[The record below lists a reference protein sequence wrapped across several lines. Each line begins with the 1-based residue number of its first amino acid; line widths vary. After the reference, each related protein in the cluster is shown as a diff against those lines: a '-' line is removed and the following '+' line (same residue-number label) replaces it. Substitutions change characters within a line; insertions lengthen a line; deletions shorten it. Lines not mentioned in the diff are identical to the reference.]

1 MLDKV
6 EAIVSPVYQVGGSV
20 RDELLG
26 KEPKDF
32 DYATP
37 LSPDEVEAKIKA
49 AGKHAYA
56 IGKKFGTIG
65 MKIDGQLVEVT
76 TFRAETYQEG
86 SRKPS
91 VEFVTDITADLS
103 RRDFTINA
111 IAKKSLHSPGSGS
124 GYWCHRPQICGCAM
138 TSKRGERYI
147 DPHGGR
153 LDLLERVIKGV
164 GNPKD
169 RYKEDPLRML
179 RAARFAAQLGFTVEA
194 NTEAQAGKMAHRILM
209 VSRERWMLEIDKL
222 LLSDKPSVGLKVLAR
237 TRLLNFML
245 PELALQVCYDQNNP
259 HHNLTLW
266 DHTLAVVDATPA
278 EIDLRWAALLHD
290 IGKVFV
296 RTEKPDRSNYIK
308 HDLLG
313 AELVTRLSLYLK
325 WSNDR
330 RETVTDIVLN
340 HMRPDSPLRPYDDAA
355 HG

>member
-20 RDELLG
+20 RDELLR

-32 DYATP
+32 DYATS
-37 LSPDEVEAKIKA
+37 LSPDEVEAAIKA
-49 AGKHAYA
+49 AGKHAYG

-65 MKIDGQLVEVT
+65 MRIDGQLVEVT

-103 RRDFTINA
+103 RRDFIINA
-111 IAKKSLHSPGSGS
+111 IA
-124 GYWCHRPQICGCAM
+124 
-138 TSKRGERYI
+138 KRGERYI
-147 DPHGGR
+147 DPSGGR
-153 LDLLERVIKGV
+153 LDLLERVIKAV
-164 GNPKD
+164 GRPQD

-179 RAARFAAQLGFTVEA
+179 RAARFASQLGFTIES
-194 NTEAQAGKMAHRILM
+194 NTEGQAMRMCHRILM
-209 VSRERWMLEIDKL
+209 VSRERWMLELDKL
-222 LLSDKPSVGLKVLAR
+222 LTEKPSIGLQFLAR

-245 PELALQVCYDQNNP
+245 PELALQVGYDQNSP
-259 HHNLTLW
+259 YHSLPLW

-278 EIDLRWAALLHD
+278 DLDLRWTALLHD
-290 IGKVFV
+290 IGKPFV

-313 AELVTRLSLYLK
+313 AELVTRLALYLK

-330 RETVTDIVLN
+330 REAVTDLVLN

-355 HG
+355 HGCDYTSPCRYLEP

>member
-1 MLDKV
+1 MLCSSRYVRIMLDKV

-26 KEPKDF
+26 KTPADF
-32 DYATP
+32 DYATS
-37 LSPDEVEAKIKA
+37 LSPDEVEAKIRE
-49 AGKHAYA
+49 AGKHAYS

-65 MKIDGQLVEVT
+65 MRIDGQLVEVT

-91 VEFVTDITADLS
+91 VEFVADITADMS

-111 IAKKSLHSPGSGS
+111 IAK
-124 GYWCHRPQICGCAM
+124 
-138 TSKRGERYI
+138 RGERYI
-147 DPHGGR
+147 DPFGGR
-153 LDLLERVIKGV
+153 LDLLERVIKAV
-164 GNPKD
+164 GRPQD

-179 RAARFAAQLGFTVEA
+179 RAARFASQLGFSIES
-194 NTEAQAGKMAHRILM
+194 NTEGQAMRMAHRILM
-209 VSRERWMLEIDKL
+209 VSREQWMIELDKL
-222 LLSDKPSVGLKVLAR
+222 LLTEKPSIGLQFLAR

-245 PELALQVCYDQNNP
+245 PELALQVGYDQNSP
-259 HHNLTLW
+259 YHSLRLW

-313 AELVTRLSLYLK
+313 AELVTRLSLCLK

-340 HMRPDSPLRPYDDAA
+340 HMRPDSTLRPY
-355 HG
+355 GLVKQ